1 MAEPVAL
8 QIKPAPS
15 MTLGDMLNMA
25 NAATQLQQA
34 QQMNPM
40 LLRQKQLELQK
51 LTEITPL
58 DIERAGIETRV
69 SRETADPRITQ
80 AKTQSETALIQKLQ
94 AQYGL
99 DATQQD
105 DFTKILSGFA
115 YDPRLSPEAL
125 KKNGSNAVD
134 VLHEIKEQ
142 AIARGMDSKKVD
154 MITAPALAAAMRNPE
169 AFPAY
174 MQNMIAI
181 GMSASE
187 KRAAGLQKVEATPVG
202 QVIRITPQTYGQ
214 PPKVSYETPGGVT
227 PAPTTVVINGV
238 TYFVNPPRQAG
249 GAPILTP
256 AGSAPQPA
264 QPAQPA
270 AQPAQPSALP
280 GPSPLSQYNP
290 NQPLVEPSKL
300 VQEDMPVAPG
310 NLRQMNE
317 QQRKRYDQG
326 QAIFAQASDL
336 NEAAAQQ
343 KTILDSIKKN
353 IAQAQGSRP
362 GQLIRQAGK
371 FVAGSEE
378 LDTLLKDLAQNQLAQ
393 AKLMGAD
400 TVNAQKTVET
410 ANGSADI
417 DPRALAKIVE
427 RADATRLAVQ
437 MYNEGLSK
445 YKTRDPLNSAIHADR
460 FQQAW
465 KDNYD
470 PRIFMV
476 ENINNSNLKPEEKQ
490 KDIKRILG
498 IATEQELAKL
508 REKATNLRKLQR
520 GDF

>member
-15 MTLGDMLNMA
+15 MTLSDMLNMA

-69 SRETADPRITQ
+69 SRETADPRILQ

-99 DATQQD
+99 DAAQQD

-115 YDPRLSPEAL
+115 YDPRLSPDAL
-125 KKNGSNAVD
+125 KKNGSNAID
-134 VLHEIKEQ
+134 VLHQIKEQ
-142 AIARGMDSKKVD
+142 AVARGIPSQKVD
-154 MITAPALAAAMRNPE
+154 MIIAPAMAAAMRNPE

-187 KRAAGLQKVEATPVG
+187 KRAAGLQKVETTGAG
-202 QVIRITPQTYGQ
+202 QVVRTEPQIYGQ

-227 PAPTTVVINGV
+227 PAPSVVEINGV
-238 TYFVNPPRQAG
+238 KYFVNPPKQAG
-249 GAPILTP
+249 GSPTLTP
-256 AGSAPQPA
+256 AGSESKPAPQPA
-264 QPAQPA
+264 QPSAQP
-270 AQPAQPSALP
+270 PAQPRR
-280 GPSPLSQYNP
+280 SPLSQYNP
-290 NQPLVEPSKL
+290 NKPLVEPSGL
-300 VQEDMPVAPG
+300 VKEDMPVPAG
-310 NLRQMNE
+310 GLRQMNE
-317 QQRKRYDQG
+317 QQKKRYDQG
-326 QAIFAQASDL
+326 QALFAQASDL
-336 NEAAAQQ
+336 NEKAADQQ
-343 KTILDSIKKN
+343 NILNNIKKN
-353 IAQAQGSRP
+353 LAQAQSSKP
-362 GQLIRQAGK
+362 GQLLRQAGK
-371 FVAGSEE
+371 FIAGSEE
-378 LDTLLKDLAQNQLAQ
+378 LDTLLKNLAENQLAQ

-400 TVNAQKTVET
+400 TVHAQNIVET

-417 DPRALAKIVE
+417 DPKALAKIVE

-498 IATEQELAKL
+498 IATDAELAKL

>member
-8 QIKPAPS
+8 QIKPGQS

-40 LLRQKQLELQK
+40 LLKQKQMELDRASQ
-51 LTEITPL
+51 INPL
-58 DIERAGIETRV
+58 DIRRATAETNV
-69 SRETADPRITQ
+69 SEQTADPRISQ

-99 DATQQD
+99 DAAQQD

-115 YDPRLSPEAL
+115 YDPRLSPDAL
-125 KKNGSNAVD
+125 KRNGSNAID
-134 VLHEIKEQ
+134 VLHEVKEQ
-142 AIARGMDSKKVD
+142 AVARGIDPKKVD
-154 MITAPALAAAMRNPE
+154 MITAPAMAAAMRNPE

-187 KRAAGLQKVEATPVG
+187 KRAAGLEKVETTGAG
-202 QVIRITPQTYGQ
+202 QVVRITPQTYGQ

-227 PAPTTVVINGV
+227 PAPSVVEINGV
-238 TYFVNPPRQAG
+238 KYFVNPPKQAG
-249 GAPILTP
+249 GSPTLTP
-256 AGSAPQPA
+256 AGFESK
-264 QPAQPA
+264 PA
-270 AQPAQPSALP
+270 AQPTAQPSAQP
-280 GPSPLSQYNP
+280 GRSPLSQYNP
-290 NQPLVEPSKL
+290 NKPLVEPSSKL
-300 VQEDMPVAPG
+300 VYEDMPVPAG
-310 NLRQMNE
+310 GLRQMNE
-317 QQRKRYDQG
+317 QQNKRYYQG
-326 QAIFAQASDL
+326 QAMFSQASDL
-336 NEAAAQQ
+336 NEKAADQQ
-343 KTILDSIKKN
+343 NILNNIKKN
-353 IAQAQGSRP
+353 LAQAQSSKP
-362 GQLIRQAGK
+362 GQLLRQAGK
-371 FVAGSEE
+371 FIAGSEE
-378 LDTLLKDLAQNQLAQ
+378 LDTLLKNLAENQLAQ

-400 TVNAQKTVET
+400 TVHAQNIVET

-417 DPRALAKIVE
+417 DPKALAKIVE

-498 IATEQELAKL
+498 IATDSELAKL